1 MEIILALVAVGI
13 QAVFTGSETALVR
26 ANWFRLATWVSEN
39 RRGARP
45 ARQLLERKE
54 EALITTLVGT
64 ALFIVLS
71 SELSERFI
79 IRVLS
84 PGYTLLPVVV
94 VTVVS
99 LFFAEFLPKS
109 IAQTFP
115 ESWLCRT
122 ELPLRLSGWLF
133 LPLNWLLARLSG
145 VKPAGQ
151 QPPSLTRRDFVFAL
165 RASAR
170 SGGASLRL
178 SGIAARLLDFPQVEI
193 GDVMTPLSRVV
204 AVPEGITYEE
214 LRALIRA
221 NRYSR
226 YPVFR
231 GTPDNI
237 IGVQNVRD
245 LLEMPHR
252 IVRKPFFVTDRSR
265 AIEVMNQMRERGEH
279 LAFVRGPE
287 EQVLGI
293 VTLEDLLEELV
304 GEIRSEE

>member
-1 MEIILALVAVGI
+1 MELILALAAISI

-26 ANWFRLATWVSEN
+26 ANWIRLATWVNEN
-39 RRGARP
+39 RRGARR
-45 ARQLLERKE
+45 AQRLLERKE

-79 IRVLS
+79 IHVLN
-84 PGYTLLPVVV
+84 PGYTFLPVVV
-94 VTVVS
+94 VTAVS

-122 ELPLRLSGWLF
+122 ELPVQLSGWLF
-133 LPLNWLLARLSG
+133 LPVTWLLARLSG
-145 VKPAGQ
+145 VKPARQ
-151 QPPSLTRRDFVFAL
+151 RQPSLTRKDFVFAL

-178 SGIAARLLDFPQVEI
+178 SGVAARLLDFPQVEI
-193 GDVMTPLSRVV
+193 RDVMTPLSRVV
-204 AVPEGITYEE
+204 SVPEGITYEE
-214 LRALIRA
+214 LRRLIRT

-231 GTPDNI
+231 GMPDNI
-237 IGVQNVRD
+237 VGVQNVRD

-252 IVRKPFFVTDRSR
+252 IVRKPFFVADRSR
-265 AIEVMNQMRERGEH
+265 AIEVMNLMREQGEH
-279 LAFVRGPE
+279 LAFVRGQE
-287 EQVLGI
+287 KRVLGI